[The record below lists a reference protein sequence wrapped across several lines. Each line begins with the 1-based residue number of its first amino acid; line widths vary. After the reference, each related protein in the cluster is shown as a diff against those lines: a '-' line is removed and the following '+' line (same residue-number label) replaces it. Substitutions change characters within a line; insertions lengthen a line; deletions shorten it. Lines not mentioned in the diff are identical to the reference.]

1 MRDTVWDDEQRV
13 SSTSVSE
20 TLDNLV
26 QNLMFDLWHLS
37 TKFFEEFSSENVI
50 AVSQTIEITV
60 NCQIADFWNIIQTI
74 SVVFGFDKIGGCS
87 Y

>member
-1 MRDTVWDDEQRV
+1 
-13 SSTSVSE
+13 
-20 TLDNLV
+20 
-26 QNLMFDLWHLS
+26 MFDLWHLS

-74 SVVFGFDKIGGCS
+74 SVVFGFDKIGSCS